1 MATAI
6 LRGSTA
12 MVFRLPCRPGQSF
25 SWVYCLARPR
35 EGFIR
40 RAGGIDA
47 RPVEGAE
54 VVALL
59 HSGDRRVGIGGI
71 AAARAQAGEA
81 GVKIGLEEKSVKSN
95 AEDFGRCRCRG
106 ALRSGCG
113 KRVEEGGKGPRP
125 RPARPCRGRFL

>member
-12 MVFRLPCRPGQSF
+12 IAFRLPCRPGQSF
-25 SWVYCLARPR
+25 SWVYCLARSR

-47 RPVEGAE
+47 RPVEAAE

-59 HSGDRRVGIGGI
+59 HSGDRRVGIGGS

-81 GVKIGLEEKSVKSN
+81 GVKIGLIP
-95 AEDFGRCRCRG
+95 
-106 ALRSGCG
+106 L
-113 KRVEEGGKGPRP
+113 
-125 RPARPCRGRFL
+125 PARASPVMTQLPHVLK